1 MTVVLWKRRRKIWKQ
16 VIEKKVMKI
25 WRQRLE
31 GHSCKLRNIKNCWKL
46 PGARRSKEEF
56 FPATFRRGIDSADIF
71 SSVKI
76 YVHKQ
81 T

>member
-1 MTVVLWKRRRKIWKQ
+1 
-16 VIEKKVMKI
+16 MKI

-71 SSVKI
+71 SSVRISFYCFKLL
-76 YVHKQ
+76 
-81 T
+81 